1 MFRLEGKI
9 TDLRIDPK
17 IKVMGFG
24 KIYEKLGLKIEIT
37 NHWTRKYIF
46 ASIPLDYIQDNPLEE
61 KRLQNELKGKKV
73 LYEKESHYEGGDFLF
88 LQRQT
93 LVVKSGKLKGL
104 RLEYSGD
111 LVDND

>member
-1 MFRLEGKI
+1 MFKLEGKV

-17 IKVMGFG
+17 IKVIGFG
-24 KIYEKLGLKIEIT
+24 KIYEKLGLKIEII
-37 NHWTRKYIF
+37 HPWTRKYIF
-46 ASIPLDYIQDNPLEE
+46 ASIPLDYIQNNPLEE

-73 LYEKESHYEGGDFLF
+73 LYEKESSYEGKEFSF

-93 LVVKSGKLKGL
+93 LIVMSGKLKGL
-104 RLEYSGD
+104 RLEYLGN